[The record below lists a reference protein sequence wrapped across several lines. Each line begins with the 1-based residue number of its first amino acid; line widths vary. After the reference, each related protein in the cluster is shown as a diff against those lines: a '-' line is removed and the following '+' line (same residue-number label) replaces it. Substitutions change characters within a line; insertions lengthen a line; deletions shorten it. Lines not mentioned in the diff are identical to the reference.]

1 MFKILVSDSLS
12 DEGLAVL
19 RGRAGIEVDYRPGL
33 GEAELAE
40 AIASADAL
48 VVRSGS
54 KVTARVIDSGAKLKV
69 IGRAGIGVDNVD
81 VPAASKRGIVVMNT
95 PTGNSVTTAEHTLS
109 LMMSLARHVPQA
121 TASMKGGKW
130 EKKKFEGLEL
140 AGKTLGVVGLGTI
153 GRIVADRA
161 RGLAMKVIAFDPVLT
176 ADRAA
181 ALGVELVSL
190 DAIWANAD
198 IITVHTP
205 LTPQTTGLINDQTV
219 PKLKKGVLLIN
230 CARGGI
236 YDESAVLRGLD
247 SGHIAGAAFDV
258 FVEEPPPKDSPL
270 VKHERVVCTP
280 HLGASTAEAQVR
292 VAVQIVEQVCD
303 FLEKGDIKNPVNV
316 PSLSGEIARKIA
328 PYRTLAERLGRFL
341 AQVESAEGAAF
352 VPTGIDIDCVGEAGE
367 QGVEAIAAAA
377 LAGFMQHFLSQPVN
391 AISAPHLAK
400 DRGIAVRQLKST
412 KGLGPFASQIVVR
425 LTGDAGERVAAGA
438 LGSDGSP
445 RLVRWGDF
453 GIEAGLGGIA
463 LVVSSLDKP
472 GVIGFLGTALGH
484 HGVNVASVHL
494 GKSSAG
500 QALSVWN
507 LDGELPPKALAEA
520 RSSANV
526 LRAVAIEL

>member
-12 DEGLAVL
+12 EEGLAVL
-19 RGRAGIEVDYRPGL
+19 KGKSGIALDYRPGL

-40 AIASADAL
+40 AIKDADAL

-54 KVTARVIDSGAKLKV
+54 KVTARVIEAGEKLKV
-69 IGRAGIGVDNVD
+69 IGRAGIGVDNVE

-95 PTGNSVTTAEHTLS
+95 PTGNAVTTAEHTLS

-130 EKKKFEGLEL
+130 DKKKFEGLEL
-140 AGKTLGVVGLGTI
+140 AGKTLGVIGLGTI

-161 RGLAMKVIAFDPVLT
+161 RGLALKVIAFDPVLT
-176 ADRAA
+176 PERAA
-181 ALGVELVSL
+181 GLGVDLVGL
-190 DAIWANAD
+190 EQIWAQAD

-205 LTPQTTGLINDQTV
+205 LTPLTTGLVNDAV
-219 PKLKKGVLLIN
+219 VAKLKKGVLLVN

-236 YDESAVLRGLD
+236 YDESAVVRGLD
-247 SGHIAGAAFDV
+247 SGRIAGAAFDV

-292 VAVQIVEQVCD
+292 VAVQIAEQVVD

-316 PSLSGEIARKIA
+316 PSLSGEIARTIA
-328 PYRTLAERLGRFL
+328 PYRLLAERLGRFL
-341 AQVESAEGAAF
+341 AQVEDI
-352 VPTGIDIDCVGEAGE
+352 VPTRIEVDCVGQAGE
-367 QGVEAIAAAA
+367 QGVEVISSAAV
-377 LAGFMQHFLSQPVN
+377 AGFLQHFLEVPVN
-391 AISAPHLAK
+391 AIAAPHLAA

-412 KGLGPFASQIVVR
+412 HGLGPFASQIVVR
-425 LTGDAGERVAAGA
+425 LGGEAGERVAGGA

-453 GIEAGLGGIA
+453 AIEAGLGGTA
-463 LVVSSLDKP
+463 LVVSSVDKP
-472 GVIGFLGTALGH
+472 GVIGFLGTVLGNN
-484 HGVNVASVHL
+484 GINVASVHL

-500 QALSVWN
+500 HALSIWN
-507 LDGELPPKALAEA
+507 LDDKVPPKALVEVRA
-520 RSSANV
+520 SPNV
-526 LRAVAIEL
+526 LRAIAIEL